1 MAGPPAV
8 GLGDAREGCH
18 SAGSRGCTPST
29 GAAGTVIAQCVPIR
43 LALVHMADT
52 PHRVDQIQ
60 SLPVAHSLRAG
71 DRTEIESCAAVFA
84 VVVPQ
89 TVRQHGLPSHEVYT
103 MTEPDI
109 NLLRLDRP
117 GIRAVLGDLEAEIM
131 EAVWRRPAG
140 DGVTVREVWVEIY
153 PKRAIMYT
161 TVMNTMARLARKGL
175 LATER
180 KEPAYIYRAILSR
193 DEFIDRFVGEAL
205 EQLLANFGGVAH
217 AHLRVD
223 DPALKARLAQL
234 LDGIERRRAAEEPD

>member
-1 MAGPPAV
+1 
-8 GLGDAREGCH
+8 
-18 SAGSRGCTPST
+18 
-29 GAAGTVIAQCVPIR
+29 
-43 LALVHMADT
+43 
-52 PHRVDQIQ
+52 
-60 SLPVAHSLRAG
+60 
-71 DRTEIESCAAVFA
+71 
-84 VVVPQ
+84 
-89 TVRQHGLPSHEVYT
+89 

-180 KEPAYIYRAILSR
+180 KEPAYVYRTILSR

-205 EQLLANFGGVAH
+205 EQLLANFGGIART
-217 AHLRVD
+217 HLRVD

-234 LDGIERRRAAEEPD
+234 LDGIERRRAAEEQD